1 MNIEYDAIEEGIEPG
16 GLRTT
21 SSIRLLICYILD
33 TMGKPVRQEYVVTA
47 MTQNSIANYFDIID
61 AFVDLRNKKNIILV
75 DKSQD
80 TYTVSK
86 TGKLIASSLGDDLPL
101 TIRERAFAS
110 VCDLFMREQNKN
122 ENSVEIIKQT
132 RGYMVDCHI
141 NGGDHDLLRFQ
152 LYVPDSKQAR
162 LVKKNFQNNPEIIY
176 KTMIATITR
185 NSDFAKNALED
196 IINLGFKKN

>member
-1 MNIEYDAIEEGIEPG
+1 
-16 GLRTT
+16 
-21 SSIRLLICYILD
+21 
-33 TMGKPVRQEYVVTA
+33 
-47 MTQNSIANYFDIID
+47 
-61 AFVDLRNKKNIILV
+61 
-75 DKSQD
+75 
-80 TYTVSK
+80 
-86 TGKLIASSLGDDLPL
+86 
-101 TIRERAFAS
+101 
-110 VCDLFMREQNKN
+110 MREQNKN

>member
-75 DKSQD
+75 DKSAIYLCVNR
-80 TYTVSK
+80 TK
-86 TGKLIASSLGDDLPL
+86 TK
-101 TIRERAFAS
+101 IRWR
-110 VCDLFMREQNKN
+110 
-122 ENSVEIIKQT
+122 
-132 RGYMVDCHI
+132 
-141 NGGDHDLLRFQ
+141 
-152 LYVPDSKQAR
+152 
-162 LVKKNFQNNPEIIY
+162 
-176 KTMIATITR
+176 
-185 NSDFAKNALED
+185 
-196 IINLGFKKN
+196 